1 MDTKRALLSV
11 WDKSG
16 LEALARF
23 LHEHSFTLL
32 STGGTAK
39 AIISWNLPVT
49 AVQDITGQPTLME
62 GRLKSLDP
70 LIFGPILA
78 DRDHPQQ
85 MDDLESLG
93 QVPIDVVVVNLYPF
107 AEMLRDGRPREELI
121 EYIDIGGPSLLRAAA
136 KNHRHVVVLSHPEQ
150 YGGFMAQY
158 KVHKGELPQEYR
170 ESLAAAVYR
179 LTAEYDSLI
188 SDYLSTAENGLP
200 IHLNIRA
207 RRHQTL
213 RYGEN
218 PHQHAAFY
226 LRKGQ
231 EPPWKQLHG
240 KDLSYNNYADVETAQ
255 QIVQEF
261 DEPSV
266 AIIKHANPCGFAVGE
281 SLKEAYGR
289 ALSTDPVSS
298 FGGIVGLNR
307 PVDEGIAQALAE
319 IFLECIIAPSF
330 TDGAMARLCKKKNLR
345 LLEGIPRTEQNHL
358 DSEIRNV
365 AGGYLVQ
372 DKDHFRGEADWKPV
386 TDRLPGEDEMEAMR
400 LGWKLVRFV
409 KSNAIVFSNNTQL
422 LGVGA
427 GQMSRV
433 DAVALAGKK
442 AVQAELDLTGAA
454 MASDAFFPFPDGIE
468 EAARLGI
475 TAVIQPGS
483 SVRDHEVIK
492 AAVAHG
498 MTMIFTNTR
507 HFRH

>member
-1 MDTKRALLSV
+1 MDTKRALISV
-11 WDKSG
+11 WDKAG
-16 LEALARF
+16 LEDLARF
-23 LHEHSFTLL
+23 LHEHSFTLI

-39 AIISWNLPVT
+39 AIASWKLPVT
-49 AVQDITGQPTLME
+49 AVQDITGQPTLMD

-78 DRDHPQQ
+78 DRDQSHQ

-93 QVPIDVVVVNLYPF
+93 QAPIDVVVVNLYPF
-107 AEMLRDGRPREELI
+107 MEMLRDGRPREELI

-136 KNHRHVVVLSHPEQ
+136 KNYRHVVVLSHPEQ
-150 YGGFMAQY
+150 YGTFIEQY
-158 KVHKGELPQEYR
+158 LVHKGKLPEEYR
-170 ESLAAAVYR
+170 ESLAGEVYR
-179 LTAEYDSLI
+179 LTADYDSQI
-188 SDYLSTAENGLP
+188 ADYLSTAEDELP
-200 IHLNIRA
+200 THLNIRA
-207 RRHQTL
+207 ERHQML

-226 LRKGQ
+226 LRQGQ

-240 KDLSYNNYADVETAQ
+240 KDLSYNNYADVQTAK

-261 DEPSV
+261 EEPSV

-281 SLKEAYGR
+281 TLEEAYRR
-289 ALSTDPVSS
+289 ALSTDPASS

-307 PVDEGIAQALAE
+307 PVDDGIAQALAE

-345 LLEGIPRTEQNHL
+345 LLEEIPQTEGNHL
-358 DSEIRNV
+358 GSEIRNV
-365 AGGYLVQ
+365 VGGYLVQ

-386 TDRLPGEDEMEAMR
+386 TGRLPHEDEMEAMR
-400 LGWKLVRFV
+400 LGWKLVRFA

-427 GQMSRV
+427 GQT
-433 DAVALAGKK
+433 LAGMK
-442 AVQAELDLTGAA
+442 AVKADLDLTGAA

-475 TAVIQPGS
+475 AAVIQPGG
-483 SVRDHEVIK
+483 SVRDQEVIE
-492 AAVAHG
+492 AAEAHG
-498 MTMIFTNTR
+498 VTMIFTSTR